1 MGNADHFM
9 RLLFPIRQHLKSPG
23 TGGNLAAGVDG
34 FSGSFLSLLGQ
45 SAPFLQY
52 NPERNPQR
60 TGMGWSLPSLQP
72 PYPLGTSLPS
82 HYPGANAANLPRD
95 SAKPRPAPSRGKR
108 LCVSPSPS
116 RAGKVASRGGPSPRR
131 PGSGYSAGA
140 PAASRKTAG
149 KAGGRWAAS
158 GTGCR
163 NPALQG
169 KAGCATHRA
178 EHVPRPRARRATGA
192 ATTRCRVGTRQP
204 VVGALPG
211 SPRPF
216 RSSSHWLMCGNR
228 RISLHFLLLPFRLPP
243 PPAAGGGD
251 DDTGKRGHAGR
262 MSIAAPARPATEGNR
277 ESEPLPSPAELSGL
291 GFPPSHHCWSPKPIT
306 HAHTRTP
313 PASGLWATL
322 KPRRKTDP
330 QPLRG
335 L

>member
-243 PPAAGGGD
+243 PPAAGGGG
-251 DDTGKRGHAGR
+251 TTTQGK
-262 MSIAAPARPATEGNR
+262 EV
-277 ESEPLPSPAELSGL
+277 
-291 GFPPSHHCWSPKPIT
+291 
-306 HAHTRTP
+306 TP
-313 PASGLWATL
+313 VG
-322 KPRRKTDP
+322 
-330 QPLRG
+330 
-335 L
+335 